1 MRIDR
6 LSDLNEKE
14 ISVQNNNPSGK
25 EFSFLDAIK
34 GKIEEVDR
42 FQHEANK
49 AMEDGAIKGAD
60 NIHEAMIKLQE
71 AEISLRF
78 LIKVRNKAL
87 EAYREIMR
95 MQF

>member
-1 MRIDR
+1 MRIER
-6 LSDLNEKE
+6 LPNLKQNE
-14 ISVQNNNPSGK
+14 INIQNNETLEGN
-25 EFSFLDAIK
+25 FSFLEEIK
-34 GKIEEVDR
+34 GKIAEVDN

-49 AMEDGAIKGAD
+49 AMADGAIKGAE

-78 LIKVRNKAL
+78 LLRVRNKVL